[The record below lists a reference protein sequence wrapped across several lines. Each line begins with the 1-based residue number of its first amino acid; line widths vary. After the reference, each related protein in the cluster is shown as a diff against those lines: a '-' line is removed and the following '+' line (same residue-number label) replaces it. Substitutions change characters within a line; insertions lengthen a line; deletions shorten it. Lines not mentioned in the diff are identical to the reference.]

1 MVENL
6 GEFVVRD
13 GTGEKLIH
21 APPNVNGKFEL
32 VMNDDGSFTYH
43 PSNNQTPISATRYV
57 VRDPKDVIDPISFKD
72 EKKAT
77 EWKER
82 MERENGRVFRM
93 EKVFKSNGIKTLGD
107 N

>member
-13 GTGEKLIH
+13 GNGEKLIH
-21 APPNVNGKFEL
+21 APSNVYGKFNL

-43 PSNNQTPISATRYV
+43 PSNNQSPTPATRYV

-82 MERENGRVFRM
+82 MERENGRVFRT
-93 EKVFKSNGIKTLGD
+93 EKIFNSNGVKTLGE
-107 N
+107 

>member
-21 APPNVNGKFEL
+21 APPNVYGKFEL

-57 VRDPKDVIDPISFKD
+57 VRDPNNVIDPISFKD
-72 EKKAT
+72 EKKAS

-82 MERENGRVFRM
+82 MERETGRVFRT
-93 EKVFKSNGIKTLGD
+93 EKIFNSNGVKTLGE
-107 N
+107 